1 MGISTATHSCAKLN
15 NNRKVRRQN
24 KRRGCGLKI
33 KSNKKFMKRGELLL
47 FIFTYGLGEKTSSYS
62 FCSCLLRSKPL
73 SRGQPLK
80 NVMAKVMCCLLCHED
95 FLLKI

>member
-33 KSNKKFMKRGELLL
+33 KSNKKFMKRGGIIIIHFYVWLGGKNFFL
-47 FIFTYGLGEKTSSYS
+47 FFLFLPFEIKAAFQRSTIEK
-62 FCSCLLRSKPL
+62 CH
-73 SRGQPLK
+73 GQGDVLFA
-80 NVMAKVMCCLLCHED
+80 VS
-95 FLLKI
+95 